1 MTALMCPLE
10 RYLEGAVSR
19 TRTCDALHA
28 VAHPIDV
35 EGDGLVAYA
44 RHGIGDSEDVRGGIS
59 RQTRGEGVA

>member
-1 MTALMCPLE
+1 MTALVCPLE

-35 EGDGLVAYA
+35 EGDGLVANPSDS
-44 RHGIGDSEDVRGGIS
+44 IGDSQDVRCS
-59 RQTRGEGVA
+59 VAW